1 MFKCCIKWLY
11 ISIQLTIFKQQNIL
25 RRKSYSIGKI
35 SNWFCFSALDF
46 DMTDSRIYW
55 TDIKVKSI
63 TRAFINGS
71 QMERIVE
78 FGLDSPEGELIM

>member
-1 MFKCCIKWLY
+1 MVKYQIC
-11 ISIQLTIFKQQNIL
+11 
-25 RRKSYSIGKI
+25 
-35 SNWFCFSALDF
+35 FCFSALDF

>member
-1 MFKCCIKWLY
+1 
-11 ISIQLTIFKQQNIL
+11 
-25 RRKSYSIGKI
+25 
-35 SNWFCFSALDF
+35 
-46 DMTDSRIYW
+46 MTDSRIYW